1 MYIFAKKKNTF
12 SIFKTESTFLAKYVR
27 MYYGTDLLFQIFYI
41 FYKQFG
47 GGCSRESFPTFVR
60 WDMQSSHTKGKDA
73 LNLNLNYATI

>member
-1 MYIFAKKKNTF
+1 
-12 SIFKTESTFLAKYVR
+12 

-73 LNLNLNYATI
+73 LNLNYATI